1 MAKSKAVRVENVAVT
16 PITRK
21 EHEKLAETVRKRHEQ
36 LRGTYQE
43 IHGKVVDWVRHSLE
57 DDSLFV
63 SIRFMDKTEFSL
75 QFSPKIR
82 TDSIDLSDMSTGN
95 FELIREY
102 YRDKDE

>member
-1 MAKSKAVRVENVAVT
+1 MAKSKTVQAGNEAVT

-21 EHEKLAETVRKRHEQ
+21 EHEKLAVKMRKRQEQ
-36 LRGTYQE
+36 LRGTYPE
-43 IHGKVVDWVRHSLE
+43 IHGKAVDWVRHSFE

-82 TDSIDLSDMSTGN
+82 TDGIDLSDMSTGD

-102 YRDKDE
+102 YRNKDE

>member
-1 MAKSKAVRVENVAVT
+1 MAKSKAIQVETLAVK

-21 EHEKLAETVRKRHEQ
+21 EHEKLAENVRKRHEQ
-36 LRGTYQE
+36 LRGTYRE
-43 IHGKVVDWVRHSLE
+43 IHGKVVDWVRHSFE

-82 TDSIDLSDMSTGN
+82 ADGIDLSDMSTGN

-102 YRDKDE
+102 YRNKDE